1 MEHID
6 NGRFIKQERFEVLA
20 ILRDIYKQRTPLRV
34 VNQQH
39 EFIGQLLSVGA
50 DNIVFDCDA
59 PEQIS
64 GGKFSIVIE
73 NHDAKI
79 EFSVDQAQLTEHND
93 MPVYEACLPKQLVYI
108 QRRRQLRITTPYWR
122 EFFCNGEHSD
132 GTPYQLRIHD
142 LSPGGVGLRID
153 GAVPDYMQPG
163 LVFNKA
169 QLDLGDYGKFKV
181 NMELI
186 AVNQDHDID
195 EDQTHHFMR
204 LSCRFLKM
212 GMLTERKIQSA
223 VFAFEL
229 DFNKKKKR

>member
-39 EFIGQLLSVGA
+39 EFTGQLLSVGA
-50 DNIVFDCDA
+50 DNIVFDCNA

-79 EFSVDQAQLTEHND
+79 EFSVDQAQLTEHNA

-132 GTPYQLRIHD
+132 GTLINCVSTIFRR
-142 LSPGGVGLRID
+142 V
-153 GAVPDYMQPG
+153 A
-163 LVFNKA
+163 LVCVLMA
-169 QLDLGDYGKFKV
+169 RYPTICSRGWC
-181 NMELI
+181 LI
-186 AVNQDHDID
+186 
-195 EDQTHHFMR
+195 R
-204 LSCRFLKM
+204 LSWIWGITASSR
-212 GMLTERKIQSA
+212 
-223 VFAFEL
+223 
-229 DFNKKKKR
+229 